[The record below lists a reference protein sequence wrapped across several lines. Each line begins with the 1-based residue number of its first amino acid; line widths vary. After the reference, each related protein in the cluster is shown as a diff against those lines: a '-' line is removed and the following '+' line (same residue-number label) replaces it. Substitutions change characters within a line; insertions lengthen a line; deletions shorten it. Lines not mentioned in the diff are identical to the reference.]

1 METRH
6 FVTLLDWMRS
16 LGLKGNEMIAYAI
29 VYGFSQDADSDFHG
43 SVAYIADWCGIS
55 RQQAMTILQK
65 LTDAGLILKTADPGR
80 PAHYRAAIMGQGV
93 KFPDVPN
100 NLTGGVK
107 KVDTPCQE
115 TLHNNKEDNKTIIKN
130 TLSTP
135 RAREDKVLYGDCVLL
150 TASEHD
156 KLVAEFGADD
166 TARLIDILD
175 LYLANKTKDPYK
187 SHYAAIRKWVV
198 RDLAEQKTAE
208 QRLKNAQEAGQRN
221 GTQQQP
227 YSGYGEYGLAASRR
241 LEELL
246 KQN

>member
-1 METRH
+1 MDYYAITRDM
-6 FVTLLDWMRS
+6 TQ
-16 LGLKGNEMIAYAI
+16 LGLKGSRLTVYAL
-29 VYGFSQDADSDFHG
+29 VYKFSSDGQSAFFG
-43 SVAYIADWCGIS
+43 SLSYVSEWCGIS
-55 RQQAMTILQK
+55 RPQAAQILRD
-65 LTDAGLILKTADPGR
+65 LTADGFITRDDSNGR
-80 PAHYRAAIMGQGV
+80 PHYRV
-93 KFPDVPN
+93 VDVRKTECSEN
-100 NLTGGVK
+100 R
-107 KVDTPCQE
+107 TPCSE
-115 TLHNNKEDNKTIIKN
+115 NRTECSEIRTPSYNREDNRTIIKN

-208 QRLKNAQEAGQRN
+208 QRLKNAQEAGQRVSAQHAPAT
-221 GTQQQP
+221 GF
-227 YSGYGEYGLAASRR
+227 GAGLADANRR
-241 LEELL
+241 FKEITD
-246 KQN
+246 KYKN

>member
-1 METRH
+1 MDYYAITRDM
-6 FVTLLDWMRS
+6 TQ
-16 LGLKGNEMIAYAI
+16 LGLKGSRLTVYAL
-29 VYGFSQDADSDFHG
+29 VYKFSSDGQSAFFG
-43 SVAYIADWCGIS
+43 SLSYVSEWCGIS
-55 RQQAMTILQK
+55 RPQAAQILRD
-65 LTDAGLILKTADPGR
+65 LTSEGYITRDDSSGR
-80 PAHYRAAIMGQGV
+80 PHYRV
-93 KFPDVPN
+93 VDVRKTECSEN
-100 NLTGGVK
+100 R
-107 KVDTPCQE
+107 TPCSE
-115 TLHNNKEDNKTIIKN
+115 NRTECSEIRTPSYNREDNRTIIKN

-135 RAREDKVLYGDCVLL
+135 RAREDKVLYGDHVLL

-221 GTQQQP
+221 GAQQQP

-246 KQN
+246 KNN